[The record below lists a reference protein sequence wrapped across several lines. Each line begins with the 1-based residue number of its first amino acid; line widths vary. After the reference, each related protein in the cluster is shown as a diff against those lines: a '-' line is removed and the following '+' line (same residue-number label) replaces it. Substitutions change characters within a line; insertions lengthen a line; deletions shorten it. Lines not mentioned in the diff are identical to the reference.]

1 MIAGITIEI
10 CAGSLT
16 DVIHASSVE
25 AVDRIELN
33 SSLELGGITPSLNTL
48 VLAKKY
54 SDQKII
60 CMVRPRPA
68 GFVYNNYEKET
79 MYADAETFLKHGA
92 DGIVFGSLDK
102 DHTVDQIFTEKMVRL
117 IHSYG
122 KEAVFH
128 KAFDLTPDAFEA
140 ADTLASLH
148 VDRILTS
155 GQKES
160 SEDGT
165 KLIHDLNDAYGSRIA
180 FLPGG
185 GVSETNVAKIL
196 RETGCHQIHMT
207 AKSSY
212 EDNGSYYA
220 VDKDRIQKI
229 IQVIALARK
238 QPERMQDMPEA
249 DLEML
254 ENDRYED
261 QMLSGHEDDHDRY

>member
-10 CAGSLT
+10 CTGSLT
-16 DVIHASSVE
+16 DVIQAASVE

-48 VLAKKY
+48 ILARKHT
-54 SDQKII
+54 DCKII

-68 GFVYNNYEKET
+68 GFVYNDYEKDT

-92 DGIVFGSLDK
+92 DGIVFGCLNQ
-102 DHTVDQIFTEKMVRL
+102 DHTVDQNFTEKMVRL

-128 KAFDLTPDAFEA
+128 KAFDLTPDPFKA
-140 ADTLASLH
+140 ADTLASIH

-160 SEDGT
+160 TEDGT
-165 KLIHDLNDAYGSRIA
+165 ALIHDLNDAYGSRIS

-185 GVSETNVAKIL
+185 GVNETNAGRIL
-196 RETGCHQIHMT
+196 KETGCHQIHMT
-207 AKSSY
+207 AKSAY
-212 EDNGSYYA
+212 EDSGSYYA
-220 VDKDRIQKI
+220 VDRNRIQNI
-229 IQVIALARK
+229 VSAIAQSLK
-238 QPERMQDMPEA
+238 QPERRQDMPEA
-249 DLEML
+249 DIEML
-254 ENDRYED
+254 ENDRYEERMITD
-261 QMLSGHEDDHDRY
+261 EDDHDRY